1 MSSFARNLMPMP
13 PQSDPL
19 GLLGGTFDPV
29 HFGHLRLAEEAC
41 DALGLA
47 QVLWIPAGR
56 PPHRKVPRADAA
68 DRLAMVRLGIA
79 GNPHF
84 ALDDAEIGADIPSYT
99 VLTLER
105 LRALHGKRPLVLL
118 LGSDAF
124 LGLPSWHRWREVFGL
139 AHIAVATRPGFDA
152 AEGMSAALAE
162 EFAPRLCDDPEELN
176 NAPAGR
182 IAPFAMTPLSIS
194 ASLIRARIAAG
205 VSVRY
210 LLPDPV
216 REYIDRQPLYRIP
229 DGR

>member
-1 MSSFARNLMPMP
+1 MPAP
-13 PQSDPL
+13 AESRPL

-29 HFGHLRLAEEAC
+29 HFGHLRLAEEARE
-41 DALGLA
+41 ALDLA

-56 PPHRKVPRADAA
+56 PPHRALPRAAAA
-68 DRLAMVRLGIA
+68 DRLEMVRLAIA

-84 ALDDAEIGADIPSYT
+84 ALDDAEARAETPSYT
-99 VLTLER
+99 VPTLER
-105 LRALHGKRPLVLL
+105 LRALHGLRPLVLV

-124 LGLPSWHRWREVFGL
+124 LGLPAWHRWRELFDL
-139 AHIAVATRPGFDA
+139 AHIAVATRPGFDLA
-152 AEGMSAALAE
+152 AEEMSADLAE
-162 EFAPRLCDDPEELN
+162 EFAPRLGNDPAGLK

-182 IAPFAMTPLSIS
+182 IVPFAMTPLAIS

-205 VSVRY
+205 LSVRY

-216 REYIDRQPLYRIP
+216 REYIEPHHLYRAS